1 MKAAILGLP
10 NVGKSTLF
18 NALAAAEAAAENRPF
33 CTIEPNLAR
42 VPIPDPRLD
51 AVAEAAGMRR
61 KVYATLELVDVAG
74 LVKGA
79 SRGEGLGNRFLAQ
92 VREADAAVH
101 VLRCFEGSGV
111 AHVSGAVDPVDDAEV
126 VNTELML
133 ADLAAVERALDSA
146 RRRARSGAADLK
158 QRVAALEALQTHL
171 DRGRPAWEGG
181 QPWERGLP
189 ALDEGRMPSLP
200 GSFPGSEGRMPSLPA
215 AFPAGPAP
223 RLLTAMPVL
232 YALNVD
238 EEHLAAGGP
247 ADRAAACAQAQ
258 GAPAVRVTAQL
269 ESELAQMP
277 AAEQQTLRAGLGL
290 PQDVLHRFMQALRK
304 LLRLNCFFTAGPSE
318 ARAWL
323 IPEGATAWH
332 AAGRVHTDFQRR
344 FARAEVTP
352 WQTFAAT
359 PTPAPELKGRDYPVR
374 DGDVLHFRAA

>member
-18 NALAAAEAAAENRPF
+18 NALAAAEAPAENRPF

-51 AVAEAAGMRR
+51 AVARATGMQR

-101 VLRCFEGSGV
+101 VLRCFHSGRIT
-111 AHVSGAVDPVDDAEV
+111 HVSGAVDPVDDAEV

-146 RRRARSGAADLK
+146 RRRAKSGQPELK
-158 QRVAALEALQTHL
+158 QRVAVLEALHTRL
-171 DRGRPAWEGG
+171 DRGLPSD
-181 QPWERGLP
+181 PGLP
-189 ALDEGRMPSLP
+189 ALDEDTLP
-200 GSFPGSEGRMPSLPA
+200 T
-215 AFPAGPAP
+215 
-223 RLLTAMPVL
+223 LLTAMPTL
-232 YALNVD
+232 YALNVNED
-238 EEHLAAGGP
+238 HLDSGGL
-247 ADRAAACAQAQ
+247 ADRAEAYAQSR
-258 GAPAVRVTAQL
+258 GAPAVRVAAEL
-269 ESELAQMP
+269 ESELAAIP
-277 AAEQQTLRAGLGL
+277 AGEQESLRAGLGL
-290 PQDVLHRFMQALRK
+290 PEGVLERFMQALRK
-304 LLRLNCFFTAGPSE
+304 LLKLNCFFTAGPSE

-323 IPEGATAWH
+323 LPEGASAWH

-344 FARAEVTP
+344 FVRAEVTP
-352 WQTFAAT
+352 WPAFTADPKA
-359 PTPAPELKGRDYPVR
+359 APELKGRDYPVR
-374 DGDVLHFRAA
+374 DGDILRFRSG